1 VLKAREPVLQGQ
13 ASRPEKTEIA
23 FSIPG
28 LLDLWDDSFLFQSHS
43 KAFKA
48 IQSDSKRFKAIQ
60 RSGIKKYIF
69 YLLWDRSFFVVWLLD
84 LLWSLG
90 FGGSPR

>member
-1 VLKAREPVLQGQ
+1 MVLQGQ

-48 IQSDSKRFKAIQ
+48 IQ